1 MSRKYKFRNNEK
13 LYFISFAI
21 VGWIDLFV
29 RDEYRQV
36 MIQSWKHCQKTKGLE
51 IYGWVIMTS
60 HIHMIIGS
68 HDQHL
73 LDTGKQL
80 GMEGQ

>member
-36 MIQSWKHCQKTKGLE
+36 MIQSWENCQKTKGLE
-51 IYGWVIMTS
+51 IYGWVIMIS

-68 HDQHL
+68 QGQPLSGPSTL
-73 LDTGKQL
+73 L
-80 GMEGQ
+80 